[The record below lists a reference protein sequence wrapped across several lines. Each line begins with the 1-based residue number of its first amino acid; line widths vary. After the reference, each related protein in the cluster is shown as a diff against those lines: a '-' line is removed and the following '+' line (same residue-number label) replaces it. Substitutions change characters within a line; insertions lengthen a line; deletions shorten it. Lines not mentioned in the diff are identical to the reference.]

1 MTGLSVLYAKE
12 AAGER
17 EWVATPD
24 RDRTGRLREV
34 TRRTDTEIVGR
45 DSRRILTAVLRDG
58 QHWMNEALRKELAP
72 KGTLRAGIADTTS
85 KRLEGVRPATASRL
99 ASAAGKR

>member
-45 DSRRILTAVLRDG
+45 DARFTTWFELNPGTSCARNEVEELFREGLGIRENSPLTADYLIQAMTV
-58 QHWMNEALRKELAP
+58 
-72 KGTLRAGIADTTS
+72 
-85 KRLEGVRPATASRL
+85 V
-99 ASAAGKR
+99 